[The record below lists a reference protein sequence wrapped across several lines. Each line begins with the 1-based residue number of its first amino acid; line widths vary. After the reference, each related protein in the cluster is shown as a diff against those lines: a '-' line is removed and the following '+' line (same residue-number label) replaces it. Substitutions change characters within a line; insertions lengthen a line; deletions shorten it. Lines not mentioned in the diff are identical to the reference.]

1 VSARLA
7 RLALA
12 LYPLAYRR
20 RYGEEIEA
28 LVEDAG
34 ASPRAVADLA
44 RGAVRAH
51 LRPEP
56 ALAEALDRGD
66 RIRLGVSAVLFC
78 WVLFAVAGLA
88 LYKTTEGSSFAGTAA
103 PGLLAGVHL
112 AIQILA
118 GLGSLAVVIGAA
130 PLVVAALRQGRERPE
145 ARRAAR
151 LACASVA
158 LFAGASGA
166 LVAIAN
172 AGLGLASGVEALIL
186 TAWALLAVAAGLG
199 CVLAARR
206 GLFAIRVPSAALR
219 FAAACA
225 AVAAPAMGG
234 IVVLLAVYLVDLLV
248 VAPDLAGEPNGPLG
262 GPSVAVSLGI
272 ALAAMAALTLPAGR
286 CAWRGAAAAYGRAG
300 TRG

>member
-1 VSARLA
+1 MSARLA

-20 RYGEEIEA
+20 RYGEEMEA
-28 LVEDAG
+28 LVEDTG

-56 ALAEALDRGD
+56 ALADAVGRDDRL
-66 RIRLGVSAVLFC
+66 RLGISAVLLC

-88 LYKTTEGSSFAGTAA
+88 LYKTTEGSSFAGTGA
-103 PGLLAGVHL
+103 PGLLGGVHL

-118 GLGSLAVVIGAA
+118 GLGSLAVVLGAA
-130 PLVVAALRQGRERPE
+130 PLVVAALRQGKERPE
-145 ARRAAR
+145 AHRAAR
-151 LACASVA
+151 LACVSVTI
-158 LFAGASGA
+158 FAGASAA

-186 TAWALLAVAAGLG
+186 AAWALVAIAAGVG

-206 GLFAIRVPSAALR
+206 GLFAIEVPNAALLVAAGCATVV
-219 FAAACA
+219 AAAMA
-225 AVAAPAMGG
+225 G
-234 IVVLLAVYLVDLLV
+234 IVALLAIYLVDLLV

-262 GPSVAVSLGI
+262 GPSVAVSL
-272 ALAAMAALTLPAGR
+272 AVVLAAMAGLTLAAGR
-286 CAWRGAAAAYGRAG
+286 SAWRGVAG
-300 TRG
+300 S